1 LLRCFSWWQHD
12 QNKNSTVLH
21 SKVYITSNGRTDSIH
36 DMYKA
41 MHEVFGVR
49 LDIEKRANTDSP
61 EVHVDAPWRAMDVQ
75 TKTYAMVSPDHAK
88 TLVEGLLNHYTPN
101 NDKRAGCPADGKSK
115 KSKPVIAF
123 LDRKDSKRS
132 IANGPEVLD
141 KLRQSGHDVRYQPSF
156 HGMSLIEQIKF
167 MSEADIVMG
176 PHGTQ
181 FTTSLFMP
189 WCGSLLEFFPRQY
202 YAPNWYGSMVAL
214 SGKHHFLT
222 YQGGQALNA
231 YRRNTRHFNAS
242 VEAVEQVT
250 AVMVERWHSCCAAR
264 NTNNCNS
271 NKFGICT
278 IVEEKRGGK
287 MSIPPEAI
295 DGTEQNPYVA
305 ETRYNGTLPAWEMFL
320 GPGRPYFPE
329 GQRALNKSDA
339 RLLFPNHNSTEAVC
353 RLSNIFLFQMFPHNF
368 QQLVRCFSWWQMD
381 HNKNKTPVLY
391 IQQYDHGTD
400 DMASVHGM
408 YKAMQDAFGVRLDI
422 GNRTN
427 EDSPEVHVMAP
438 WETMATQ
445 TGIHAMASRE
455 HAKRMAEG
463 FLNYYTP
470 NNDKR
475 AGCPTNGSSKKG
487 PVIAFLDRQDSRR
500 SIANSNEVLYRL
512 QKAGYDVLYQS
523 SFKGMSLMGQMK
535 FMSEVDIVMGPHG
548 QQFLTSMFMPQC
560 GSLFEFFPRNYYA
573 PNWYGSLV
581 ALFGKNHFFA
591 YNGGGV
597 SQWMNES
604 RETKSYNASADTVMQ
619 VTEAMVERWHSC
631 CSALGNV

>member
-1 LLRCFSWWQHD
+1 MPSPRGTIALVFAAIVMLALQSRNLWIYRLMDIEEGPIESHQRSPEWMNLRREGRFLGGQEQLDSLQYKLLESNEEMKPLEQKVANLRSVLNHQQEQEEKKESQTVGASPGAARHEAGSRDQQNTTVITSIEVEQTSEWINMSLAALNATVEKPFVAETHYHNGTLPIQALFTGPGRPEFRKNRDRIRGDESRLVFPNQKSREAVCQLSDIQHFHVFPHNFQQLLRCFSWWQLD
-12 QNKNSTVLH
+12 QNKNKAPVL
-21 SKVYITSNGRTDSIH
+21 YIQQYNHSNGRTESIH

-115 KSKPVIAF
+115 KSKPVMAF

-132 IANGPEVLD
+132 ISNGPEVLD
-141 KLRQSGHDVRYQPSF
+141 KLRQSGHDIRYQPSF

-181 FTTSLFMP
+181 FTSSLFMP
-189 WCGSLLEFFPRQY
+189 WCGSLLKFFPRQY

-250 AVMVERWHSCCAAR
+250 AVMVERWHSCRAAR
-264 NTNNCNS
+264 NSNNCNS
-271 NKFGICT
+271 NKFGNCT

-320 GPGRPYFPE
+320 GP
-329 GQRALNKSDA
+329 D
-339 RLLFPNHNSTEAVC
+339 V
-353 RLSNIFLFQMFPHNF
+353 PHNF

-438 WETMATQ
+438 WETMAT
-445 TGIHAMASRE
+445 
-455 HAKRMAEG
+455 
-463 FLNYYTP
+463 
-470 NNDKR
+470 
-475 AGCPTNGSSKKG
+475 
-487 PVIAFLDRQDSRR
+487 
-500 SIANSNEVLYRL
+500 
-512 QKAGYDVLYQS
+512 
-523 SFKGMSLMGQMK
+523 
-535 FMSEVDIVMGPHG
+535 
-548 QQFLTSMFMPQC
+548 
-560 GSLFEFFPRNYYA
+560 
-573 PNWYGSLV
+573 
-581 ALFGKNHFFA
+581 
-591 YNGGGV
+591 
-597 SQWMNES
+597 
-604 RETKSYNASADTVMQ
+604 
-619 VTEAMVERWHSC
+619 
-631 CSALGNV
+631 